1 MSLSIIYQI
10 QKLPKQ
16 NVVYFRYN
24 RHQSLFFFM
33 KTTTFTFLL
42 LILSSFL
49 FYSCNQLNKQRNEA
63 DQRDSIPGY
72 AMNDL
77 ANNPMATDL
86 HEKLMVSFSEDWM
99 ERESDPDL
107 YPEYYGGSFIDN
119 NGIFV
124 ITVTGDRERY
134 NRQLITKLGTDNF
147 NVETVQYS
155 YKQMMQVMDRIDAF
169 LVDTT
174 IPENHPV
181 MANFAG
187 AYPDVME
194 NRVKVL
200 LKIVNKEITDAFK
213 KDISNSPIIVF
224 EQGEIPELY

>member
-1 MSLSIIYQI
+1 
-10 QKLPKQ
+10 
-16 NVVYFRYN
+16 
-24 RHQSLFFFM
+24 M
-33 KTTTFTFLL
+33 KTTTFTLL
-42 LILSSFL
+42 LLTLSSFL
-49 FYSCNQLNKQRNEA
+49 FYSCNQLNKQRDEGN
-63 DQRDSIPGY
+63 QQDSIPGN

-77 ANNPMATDL
+77 ANNPTAMDL
-86 HEKLMVSFSEDWM
+86 HEKLMISFSEDWM

-134 NRQLITKLGTDNF
+134 NRQLITTLGTDNF

-169 LVDTT
+169 LVDAT

-181 MANFAG
+181 MVNFAG

-200 LKIVNKEITDAFK
+200 LTIVNKEITDAFK
-213 KDISNSPIIVF
+213 KDISNSPMIVF